1 MRSVLPVV
9 VVFPG
14 GVWVISSYDDGGV
27 EGEREEGQNR
37 VDDATTEG
45 HKIQGRGYLELI

>member
-1 MRSVLPVV
+1 LRSVLPVV

-27 EGEREEGQNR
+27 EGERRGKIEWMMPRLRGTKYKVEG
-37 VDDATTEG
+37 T
-45 HKIQGRGYLELI
+45 